1 MITKIIKNNTNL
13 FFFFS
18 TAPLKKVGRE
28 LVADLPF
35 VNIPVKPKPKED

>member
-1 MITKIIKNNTNL
+1 MIRNIIKNNTRL
-13 FFFFS
+13 FFFS